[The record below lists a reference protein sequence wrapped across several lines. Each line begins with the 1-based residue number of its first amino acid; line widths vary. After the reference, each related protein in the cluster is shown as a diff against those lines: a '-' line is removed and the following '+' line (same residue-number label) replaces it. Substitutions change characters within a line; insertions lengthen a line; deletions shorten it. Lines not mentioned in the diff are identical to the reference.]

1 LAHPEDNSPAP
12 DLSPASLLYR
22 LVAGRTELSNGM
34 RTCHLILRA
43 HYNVYMLTRFI
54 GFLLALSATA
64 VQPDPRFDQVFWKTW
79 GDGQAELASY
89 DLVYMRYGHPRKGLA
104 VSIFVTEPFSNSAR
118 VKADAGK
125 HPDTDVFPVMKL
137 NLVEDFQT
145 GVYDYNEQTSS
156 FLGLA
161 PMAGR
166 ASGALA
172 KVSFSSQEWCG
183 HAYAQL
189 LFEPGKLRFTSH
201 SYFDGEA
208 DEQRDIAAPAAG
220 VHEEQLPFWARGMAQ
235 PWIEPGKTVETPF
248 LAALQTARHDHKPL
262 AWTKAKLTRL
272 SGTREITVPAGKFR
286 VETFK
291 AEIEKA
297 PTRIYYVEQGGA
309 KRIVKWENSS
319 GEHAELVA
327 SDRMKYWELN
337 KPGNEAMLKKLGLS
351 PRPART
357 P

>member
-1 LAHPEDNSPAP
+1 
-12 DLSPASLLYR
+12 
-22 LVAGRTELSNGM
+22 
-34 RTCHLILRA
+34 
-43 HYNVYMLTRFI
+43 MLTRCVL
-54 GFLLALSATA
+54 FLVALCALAI
-64 VQPDPRFDQVFWKTW
+64 QPDPRFDQAFWRTW
-79 GDGQAELASY
+79 ADGQAEIATY

-104 VSIFVTEPFSNSAR
+104 VTIFVTETFSNSAR

-125 HPDTDVFPVMKL
+125 HPDADVFPVMKL
-137 NLVEDFQT
+137 NLAEDFQT

-156 FLGLA
+156 FVGLA

-166 ASGALA
+166 ASGTLA

-183 HAYAQL
+183 QAYAQL
-189 LFEPGKLRFTSH
+189 LFEPGKTHFTSH

-208 DEQRDIAAPAAG
+208 DEQRDISAPDRG

-235 PWIEPGKTVETPF
+235 PWIEPGRTVDVPF
-248 LAALQTARHDHKPL
+248 LGALQTARHDHKPL
-262 AWTKAKLTRL
+262 AWVKARLTRVA
-272 SGTREITVPAGKFR
+272 GAKEIAVPAGTFR

-291 AEIEKA
+291 AEVEKA
-297 PTRIYYVEQGGA
+297 PTRIYYVEQSGA

-319 GEHAELVA
+319 GERAELVA